1 MNSMISLWTW
11 SRFGKWSGNQLSPVT
26 PRWKRL
32 RVITQGI
39 AVGMIA
45 LRDGQKKWLSL
56 SQCQG
61 KLTAPGNAQPCP
73 PFPLWYLG
81 HVCSPYQPD
90 LEPRLAALVRAFL
103 SVHLLCLIS
112 AQGVAHSSYFSGFF
126 FLPWLILNLGFASTG
141 HNHYFQFPA
150 ADLDLITESRRTE
163 GSCCAGSAF
172 INKFPWQQ
180 KEVFLVNSL

>member
-1 MNSMISLWTW
+1 MNNLISLWTW

-26 PRWKRL
+26 SRWKRL

-39 AVGMIA
+39 AVGMNSIERWA
-45 LRDGQKKWLSL
+45 EKVASL
-56 SQCQG
+56 SQWQG
-61 KLTAPGNAQPCP
+61 KLTAPRNAQPCP
-73 PFPLWYLG
+73 PFPSWYLG

-103 SVHLLCLIS
+103 SGRHLCSIS
-112 AQGVAHSSYFSGFF
+112 AQGVAHSCQFSGFF

-141 HNHYFQFPA
+141 HNCCFQFPK
-150 ADLDLITESRRTE
+150 ADLDLITELRRTE
-163 GSCCAGSAF
+163 GSCFAGSAF